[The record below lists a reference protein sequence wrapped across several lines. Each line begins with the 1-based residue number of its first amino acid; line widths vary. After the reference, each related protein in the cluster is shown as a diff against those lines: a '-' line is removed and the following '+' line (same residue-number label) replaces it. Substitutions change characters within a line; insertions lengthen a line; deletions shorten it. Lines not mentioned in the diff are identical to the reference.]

1 MKGIRF
7 IDLFAG
13 IGGFR
18 LGLESLGME
27 CVYSSEWNKR
37 AQDVYQANFG
47 ERPDGDI
54 TKVKATDI
62 PAHDIICGGFPCQ
75 AFSVAGK
82 RLGFQDTRGTLFFD
96 VARIVEHH
104 RPSVVFLENVKNFL
118 THDNGRTIAT
128 VKATLE
134 ELGYSV
140 DFKVLRS
147 SDYGVPQARER
158 VFIVGIKN
166 FSGNFMFPEK
176 LKLHKTVDDILLD
189 LSNKEFQELQIKR
202 PDMSFYRDEKAVKN
216 LATPLQ
222 IGKINKGGQGE
233 RIYSRFAAGITLS
246 AYGGGAAAKTGAYK
260 VGRRVRKLHPVECLR
275 MQGFPDNYK
284 LGPSIVNSYQQLGN
298 SVSVPVIRAVGG
310 EILNQAFGGAR
321 ESKFVA

>member
-18 LGLESLGME
+18 MGLESLGME

-54 TKVKATDI
+54 TKVKASDI

-75 AFSVAGK
+75 AFSVSGK
-82 RLGFQDTRGTLFFD
+82 RLGFKDTRGTLFFD

-104 RPSVVFLENVKNFL
+104 RPSVILLENVKNFL
-118 THDNGRTIAT
+118 NHDNGRTMLT

-140 DFKVLRS
+140 DFKVLKS

-158 VFIVGIKN
+158 VFIVGINN
-166 FSGNFMFPEK
+166 FAGSFMFPEK
-176 LKLHKTVDDILLD
+176 LKMHKTVDDILLD
-189 LSNKEFQELQIKR
+189 LSNKEFKELQIKR
-202 PDMSFYRDEKAVKN
+202 DDMSFYRDEKAVKN
-216 LATPLQ
+216 PTSPLQ

-233 RIYSRFAAGITLS
+233 RIYSRYAAGITLS

-275 MQGFPDNYK
+275 MQGFPDNFK

-298 SVSVPVIRAVGG
+298 SVSVPVIKAIGK
-310 EILNQAFGGAR
+310 EILNQAFAQ
-321 ESKFVA
+321 EIKKAS